1 MAPVTLRPFTTGHV
15 SAALALWLRCPGI
28 GLGES
33 DTPDALREF
42 LLRNPGCSFVAEVD
56 GQLIG
61 TVLGGHDGRRAFL
74 YHLAVARDHRGAG
87 IGTRLVDSA
96 LERFTRLRIPR
107 VTLHLFADNDEG
119 KAFWHSTQWRV
130 RDDLVVLQ
138 KDLSS
143 R

>member
-1 MAPVTLRPFTTGHV
+1 MEPVTLRPFTTGHL
-15 SAALALWLRCPGI
+15 SDALALWLRCSGI

-42 LLRNPGCSFVAEVD
+42 LLRNPGCSFVAESG

-61 TVLGGHDGRRAFL
+61 TILGGHDGRRAFL
-74 YHLAVARDHRGAG
+74 YHLAVAADRRGHG
-87 IGTRLVDSA
+87 IGTRLVDTA
-96 LERFTRLRIPR
+96 LERFKRLRIPR
-107 VTLHLFADNDEG
+107 VTLHLFAHNDEG
-119 KAFWHSTQWRV
+119 KAFWHSTHWRS

-138 KDLSS
+138 KDLSV